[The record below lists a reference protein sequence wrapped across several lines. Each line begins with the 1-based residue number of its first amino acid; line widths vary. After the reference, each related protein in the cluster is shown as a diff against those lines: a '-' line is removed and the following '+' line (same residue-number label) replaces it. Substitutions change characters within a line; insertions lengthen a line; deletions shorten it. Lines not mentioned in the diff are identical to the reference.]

1 MLSLIVLC
9 LSSQPSPA
17 VTPEVRAK
25 LEKVIKDQQLGS
37 PLTEHTL
44 ALPKHKGAARYL
56 VPVRNTWLSP
66 PVLNL
71 YVLGKGSPKPI
82 PDPLGKSDAALVFVA
97 VQSVELRSEA
107 GDDRVVVTVEY
118 QDPKKAKVVRSA
130 TYKVGDKLQRIEEAG
145 APQVTVLDTSC
156 RSQPLPFKAKGK
168 VCPAADGGVLLSLT
182 SPAGKVHPV
191 TLSNDGIEEVNIT
204 TADARAWGIG
214 WEGAECSAV
223 IVMATADGRKIAEY
237 PCENSRSCQVVAMP
251 TAGQKE
257 GVVRCQVEGE
267 AAADLKFSLD

>member
-1 MLSLIVLC
+1 MLSLFVLC
-9 LSSQPSPA
+9 LSAQPSPA

-25 LEKVIKDQQLGS
+25 LEKVITEQQLGS
-37 PLTEHTL
+37 PLSEHAL
-44 ALPKHKGAARYL
+44 ALPIHKGAARYL

-71 YVLGKGSPKPI
+71 YVVGKGSPKPI
-82 PDPLGKSDAALVFVA
+82 PDPLGKGDASLVFVA
-97 VQSVELRSEA
+97 VHSVELRSEA
-107 GDDRVVVTVEY
+107 GEDRVVVTVEY
-118 QDPKKAKVVRSA
+118 QDKKKAKVVRSA
-130 TYKVGDKLQRIEEAG
+130 TYKVGDKLQRLEEGA

-156 RSQPLPFKAKGK
+156 RSQPLPFKASGK

-182 SPAGKVHPV
+182 SPAGKVH
-191 TLSNDGIEEVNIT
+191 TLALSNDGIEEVTIT

-223 IVMATADGRKIAEY
+223 IVMATDDGRRIVDHG
-237 PCENSRSCQVVAMP
+237 CQNSRSCQVVAMP
-251 TAGQKE
+251 TAGRKD

-267 AAADLKFSLD
+267 AAKDLPFSID